1 MQAVPGRLRLVLV
14 AASLAAF
21 LVAPVSAH
29 ATLAF
34 VRGFVKPTVWVA
46 LDDGSSQRRLAVGS
60 NPEVSPDGHS
70 VAYMRLPNR
79 RTYDP
84 ELVVRPAEGG
94 APRLL
99 SRNWREPFVFDWS
112 PDSSRIAAVVGP
124 ELRRKRLVLIDVAAG
139 TQRTIDRGFF
149 SGVSFSPQ
157 GGEQLVYAKARRESY
172 PPRSDI
178 YRLDILPPGAVAVAP
193 EEPRRLTA
201 DRRSTSPLW
210 GPDGRIVFAKQ
221 LGAKQRRYGPKN
233 ELFLMDPG
241 GAKVKRLTHT
251 KVGPLLSG
259 LTPTAWSD
267 NGRRLLAE
275 FGGQDTSY
283 AVAVNP
289 GTGGQRP
296 LTKEREQGLIGAALS
311 SDGKWILAATGGFEP
326 GPGHDVVRVPYAGG
340 RAKVL
345 ARNAYSPEW
354 SR

>member
-1 MQAVPGRLRLVLV
+1 VLA

-21 LVAPVSAH
+21 LVAPGFAH
-29 ATLAF
+29 ASLAF
-34 VRGFVKPTVWVA
+34 VRGPVKPVVWVA
-46 LDDGSSQRRLAVGS
+46 ANDGSGERRLAVGS
-60 NPEVSPDGHS
+60 NPEVSPDGQT

-84 ELVVRPAEGG
+84 ELVVQPVEGG

-99 SRNWREPFVFDWS
+99 SGNWREPFVFDWS
-112 PDSSRIAAVVGP
+112 PDSSQIVTVVGP

-157 GGEQLVYAKARRESY
+157 GDEQLVYAKAAGESF

-178 YRLDILPPGAVAVAP
+178 YRIDLLPPGAVGVAP
-193 EEPRRLTA
+193 EQPHRLTA
-201 DRRSTSPLW
+201 DQRSTTPLW
-210 GPDGRIVFAKQ
+210 GPNDRIVFVKQ
-221 LGAKQRRYGPKN
+221 LGAKRRKYGPKN
-233 ELFLMDPG
+233 ELFLMDPDG
-241 GAKVKRLTHT
+241 DKVKRLTRT
-251 KVGPLLSG
+251 KVGALLSG
-259 LTPTAWSD
+259 LTPTAWSA

-289 GTGGQRP
+289 RTGAQRP
-296 LTKEREQGLIGAALS
+296 LTKAREQGFIGAGLS
-311 SDGKWILAATGGFEP
+311 ADGEWILGSTGGFEP
-326 GPGHDVVRVPYAGG
+326 GPGHDVVRIPYEGG

-345 ARNAYSPEW
+345 ARNAFQPAWSP
-354 SR
+354 